1 MEEKETHMGE
11 YIVPSGYGEDE
22 FTEKRSRFIGRVW
35 NIKSEEE
42 AIAHI
47 KEMRELHWDA
57 SHNVYAYGLKSG
69 NIMRYSDD
77 GEPSGTAGMPV
88 LNVFRTAG
96 VQDFCCVVTRYFGG
110 TLLGAGG
117 LVRAYTKGAAIAL
130 EAAGKSEMQRLFEI
144 TAICSYSQYQR
155 LKPELPRYRAQ
166 LQDTVYGADVELSLI
181 LPPDMAELFLERM
194 RELSSGS
201 AVAEITGQVL
211 GPMPL
216 KMRDNRED

>member
-1 MEEKETHMGE
+1 MGE
-11 YIVPSGYGEDE
+11 YIVPTGYGEDE

-42 AIAHI
+42 ALAHI
-47 KEMRELHWDA
+47 KKMRELYWDA
-57 SHNVYAYGLKSG
+57 SHNVYAYGLKGG

-110 TLLGAGG
+110 VLLGAGG
-117 LVRAYTKGAAIAL
+117 LVRAYTKGAVIAL
-130 EAAGKSEMQRLFEI
+130 EAAGKSEMRRLLEI

-155 LKPELPRYRAQ
+155 LKPELSRYQAQ
-166 LQDTVYGADVELSLI
+166 LQDTVYGVDVELPLT
-181 LPPDMAELFLERM
+181 LPPEMSGPFLERM

-201 AVAEITGQVL
+201 AVAEITGEVL
-211 GPMPL
+211 KPVPL
-216 KMRDNRED
+216 AALDNMES